1 MDTIKEPSTKCQI
14 CDQEFDQ
21 MLVHFATE
29 HDDIV
34 DIITCDICTEKF
46 KHVHEW
52 YLYKHIKTFHEGHKD
67 HNCESC
73 GKSFPGARSLEIHLQ
88 KFHENHKLN
97 QKHDSTQIET
107 LKEHPQT
114 VHENSKDYK
123 SESCN
128 KSFSQE

>member
-73 GKSFPGARSLEIHLQ
+73 GKSFSKAG
-88 KFHENHKLN
+88 
-97 QKHDSTQIET
+97 T
-107 LKEHPQT
+107 LKDHIQT
-114 VHENSKDYK
+114 VHEGHKDHK
-123 SESCN
+123 CESCG
-128 KSFSQE
+128 KSFSEAGTLKKHIYTIHERP